1 MVREGE
7 SEKGREKV
15 KLEKEKGRKRR
26 RGEGW
31 EKGGR
36 GLMGFYSMG
45 YIGSNKPK
53 NFGGVGAVVAV
64 LLPWA
69 VLVETWVES
78 VQNE

>member
-1 MVREGE
+1 
-7 SEKGREKV
+7 
-15 KLEKEKGRKRR
+15 
-26 RGEGW
+26 
-31 EKGGR
+31 
-36 GLMGFYSMG
+36 MGFYSMG

>member
-45 YIGSNKPK
+45 YSGSNKPK
-53 NFGGVGAVVAV
+53 NFGEVGGGGGSPSA
-64 LLPWA
+64 LGRTGRNLG
-69 VLVETWVES
+69 
-78 VQNE
+78 